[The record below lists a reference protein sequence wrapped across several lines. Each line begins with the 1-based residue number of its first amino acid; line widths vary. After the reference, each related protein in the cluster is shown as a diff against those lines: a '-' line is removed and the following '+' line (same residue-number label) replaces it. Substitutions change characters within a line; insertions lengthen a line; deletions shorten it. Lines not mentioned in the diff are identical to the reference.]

1 MAGIADFLDSLIGGF
16 DLICY
21 SLAIGSLFWGLF
33 VLRPWHSPRQF
44 PTDLRHTHRPWQY
57 QDGYSTLL
65 LQKTIALIYKGA
77 FWLSAAQLFK
87 IILKVWLMTAVLERS
102 PFPEFAETTQF
113 IGGIVRMTLT
123 LFLATY
129 CYRYLSKNP
138 FSKQHWIIATIV
150 ALPMIISGAWLV
162 HGAGRFENQYLL
174 MTLTVIHQLAAAA
187 WIGGVFQLVNLWLLR
202 NRNQIT
208 AGLWPLLLK
217 RFSMFGIASVTMIL
231 ISGLPIAWQYI
242 DSWNGLIGT
251 GYGNLLLVKITLL
264 AIALGFAWLNKSAVL
279 EFGFSGNNHALNN
292 RVPYY
297 IEAET
302 FILITL
308 LFTAASLASQP
319 PAIDIPSLTASWQE
333 VLGTFRPQI
342 PMTNSPT
349 HTALIA
355 GEAGRV
361 AIVGQV
367 PSLAATEWSNYNHNI
382 AGIFLTVMSFF
393 AMLSYVRKP
402 GFEHFKYWP
411 LGFVGLGIFLFF
423 RSDAESW
430 PLGPI
435 GFWDSTFN
443 NGEVLQHRI
452 ATLLVFVLGIME
464 LSARITKNPN
474 SKLPFVFPLLA
485 AFGGLM
491 LLTHSHVG
499 FQAKSAFLI
508 QVGHT
513 TMGIFS
519 LILACGRWLEL
530 KLDNPSKDIT
540 RDGVYAASLSGTG
553 AAITRDGVYA
563 ASLSGTGAAIV
574 KDGGNI
580 DDYREQ
586 AWQPSLAVSKIA
598 GFISVAALFQIGII
612 LMFYREPLY

>member
-21 SLAIGSLFWGLF
+21 SFAIGSLFWGLF
-33 VLRPWHSPRQF
+33 VLRPWH
-44 PTDLRHTHRPWQY
+44 Y
-57 QDGYSTLL
+57 QDRYPAVL
-65 LQKTIALIYKGA
+65 LQKTVTLIYKGG
-77 FWLSAAQLFK
+77 FWLAAAQLFK
-87 IILKVWLMTAVLERS
+87 IILKVWLMTAVLERW
-102 PFPEFAETTQF
+102 PFPEFTATTQF
-113 IGGIVRMTLT
+113 IGGIARTILT
-123 LFLATY
+123 LLLAWY

-138 FSKQHWIIATIV
+138 YSKQHWITAAIV

-162 HGAGRFENQYLL
+162 HGAGRFENQLFL
-174 MTLTVIHQLAAAA
+174 MSLTVIHQLAAAA
-187 WIGGVFQLVNLWLLR
+187 WIGGIFQLVNLWLLR
-202 NRNQIT
+202 SNQQIPPE
-208 AGLWPLLLK
+208 LWPLLLK
-217 RFSMFGIASVTMIL
+217 RFTVFGIASVVMIL
-231 ISGLPIAWQYI
+231 ISGLPIALQYI
-242 DSWNGLIGT
+242 DTWNGLIGT
-251 GYGNLLLVKITLL
+251 GYGNLLMVKVVLL

-279 EFGFSGNNHALNN
+279 EFGFSGNNHTLTN

-297 IEAET
+297 IEAES
-302 FILITL
+302 FVLITL

-319 PAIDIPSLTASWQE
+319 PAIDIPGLTASWRE
-333 VLGTFRPQI
+333 VLNTFSPQI
-342 PMTNSPT
+342 PRISSPT
-349 HTALIA
+349 HTDLIA

-393 AMLSYVRKP
+393 AMLSYGKKP
-402 GFEHFKYWP
+402 GFEYFKYWP

-423 RSDAESW
+423 RSDAETW

-435 GFWDSTFN
+435 GFWESTFN

-452 ATLLVFVLGIME
+452 ATLLVFVLGLIE
-464 LSARITKNPN
+464 LGARITKNTN

-530 KLDNPSKDIT
+530 KLDKPGKD
-540 RDGVYAASLSGTG
+540 
-553 AAITRDGVYA
+553 
-563 ASLSGTGAAIV
+563 
-574 KDGGNI
+574 
-580 DDYREQ
+580 
-586 AWQPSLAVSKIA
+586 IA
-598 GFISVAALFQIGII
+598 GFISVAALFQIGIV

>member
-21 SLAIGSLFWGLF
+21 SLTIGGLFWGLF
-33 VLRPWHSPRQF
+33 VLRPWNKQN
-44 PTDLRHTHRPWQY
+44 
-57 QDGYSTLL
+57 GYNAEL
-65 LQKTIALIYKGA
+65 LQRTIALIYKGGFLLA
-77 FWLSAAQLFK
+77 AAQLFK
-87 IILKVWLMTAVLERS
+87 IILKIWLMTALLERW
-102 PFPEFAETTQF
+102 PFPEFAGTTQF
-113 IGGIVRMTLT
+113 IGGIIRTLLT
-123 LFLATY
+123 VFLAGY
-129 CYRYLSKNP
+129 CYQYLSKNP
-138 FSKQHWIIATIV
+138 ASKAHWTLAATV

-162 HGAGRFENQYLL
+162 HAAGRFENQFVL
-174 MTLTVIHQLAAAA
+174 MSLTVIHQLAAAA
-187 WIGGVFQLVNLWLLR
+187 WIGGIFQLVNLWLLR
-202 NRNQIT
+202 QNNQV
-208 AGLWPLLLK
+208 AAELWPLMLR
-217 RFSMFGIASVTMIL
+217 RFSKFGIASVAMIL
-231 ISGLPIAWQYI
+231 ISGVPIALQYI
-242 DSWNGLIGT
+242 DTWNGLVGT
-251 GYGNLLLVKITLL
+251 GYGNLLMVKITLL

-279 EFGFSGNNHALNN
+279 EYGISGNPYALNN

-302 FILITL
+302 FVLITL

-319 PAIDIPSLTASWQE
+319 PAIDISTLTASWQE
-333 VLGTFRPQI
+333 VLNTFNPQI
-342 PMTNSPT
+342 PQTSSPS
-349 HTALIA
+349 HVALIA

-361 AIVGQV
+361 AIIDQV
-367 PSLAATEWSNYNHNI
+367 PSMAATEWSNYNHNI
-382 AGIFLTVMSFF
+382 AGIFLTTMSFF
-393 AMLSYVRKP
+393 AMLSYIKHLPSFFSVFDKYLPLTR
-402 GFEHFKYWP
+402 YWP

-435 GFWDSTFN
+435 SFWDSTFN

-452 ATLLVFVLGIME
+452 ATLLVFVLGLFE
-464 LSARITKNPN
+464 LSARMTKNPN

-530 KLDNPSKDIT
+530 KLDRPGKDF
-540 RDGVYAASLSGTG
+540 
-553 AAITRDGVYA
+553 
-563 ASLSGTGAAIV
+563 
-574 KDGGNI
+574 
-580 DDYREQ
+580 
-586 AWQPSLAVSKIA
+586 A

>member
-21 SLAIGSLFWGLF
+21 SLTIGGLFWGLF
-33 VLRPWHSPRQF
+33 VLRPWNN
-44 PTDLRHTHRPWQY
+44 
-57 QDGYSTLL
+57 QDGYNAVL
-65 LQKTIALIYKGA
+65 LQKTITLIYKGGFLLA
-77 FWLSAAQLFK
+77 AAQLFK
-87 IILKVWLMTAVLERS
+87 IILKIWLMTAVLERW
-102 PFPEFAETTQF
+102 PFPAFAGTTQF
-113 IGGIVRMTLT
+113 IGGIVRTILT
-123 LFLATY
+123 VILAAY
-129 CYRYLSKNP
+129 CYQYLSKNA
-138 FSKQHWIIATIV
+138 FSKQHWTTAVIV

-162 HGAGRFENQYLL
+162 HAAGRFENQVIL
-174 MTLTVIHQLAAAA
+174 MSLTVIHQLAAAA
-187 WIGGVFQLVNLWLLR
+187 WIGGIFQLVNLWLLR
-202 NRNQIT
+202 QNKQVSVE
-208 AGLWPLLLK
+208 LWPLMLR
-217 RFSMFGIASVTMIL
+217 RFSKFGIASVVMIL
-231 ISGLPIAWQYI
+231 ISGVPIAWQYI
-242 DSWNGLIGT
+242 DTWNGLIGT
-251 GYGNLLLVKITLL
+251 GYGNLLMVKVALL
-264 AIALGFAWLNKSAVL
+264 ALALGFAWLNKSAVQ
-279 EFGFSGNNHALNN
+279 EYGVSSNHYALSN

-302 FILITL
+302 FVLITL

-319 PAIDIPSLTASWQE
+319 PSIDISNLTASWQE
-333 VLGTFRPQI
+333 VLNTFNPQI
-342 PMTNSPT
+342 PQTSSPS

-361 AIVGQV
+361 AIIDQV
-367 PSLAATEWSNYNHNI
+367 PSMAATEWSNYNHNI
-382 AGIFLTVMSFF
+382 AGIFLTTMSFF
-393 AMLSYVRKP
+393 AMLSYIKHLPAPLSAFNNYLPLTR
-402 GFEHFKYWP
+402 YWP

-452 ATLLVFVLGIME
+452 ATLLVFVLGVFE
-464 LSARITKNPN
+464 LSARMTKKSD

-530 KLDNPSKDIT
+530 KLDKPGKD
-540 RDGVYAASLSGTG
+540 
-553 AAITRDGVYA
+553 
-563 ASLSGTGAAIV
+563 
-574 KDGGNI
+574 
-580 DDYREQ
+580 
-586 AWQPSLAVSKIA
+586 IA
-598 GFISVAALFQIGII
+598 GFISVAALFQIGLI

>member
-21 SLAIGSLFWGLF
+21 SLTIGGLFWGLF
-33 VLRPWHSPRQF
+33 VLRPWNNNN
-44 PTDLRHTHRPWQY
+44 
-57 QDGYSTLL
+57 GYNAEL
-65 LQKTIALIYKGA
+65 LQRTIALIYKGGFLLA
-77 FWLSAAQLFK
+77 AAQLFK
-87 IILKVWLMTAVLERS
+87 IILKVWLMTAVLERW
-102 PFPEFAETTQF
+102 PFPEFASTTQF
-113 IGGIVRMTLT
+113 IGGIIRTLLT
-123 LFLATY
+123 VFLAGY
-129 CYRYLSKNP
+129 CYQYLSKNP
-138 FSKQHWIIATIV
+138 ASKAHWTMAAVV

-162 HGAGRFENQYLL
+162 HAAGRFENQFIL
-174 MTLTVIHQLAAAA
+174 MSLTVIHQLAAAA
-187 WIGGVFQLVNLWLLR
+187 WIGGIFQLVNLWLLR
-202 NRNQIT
+202 KNNQV
-208 AGLWPLLLK
+208 AAKLWPLMLR
-217 RFSMFGIASVTMIL
+217 RFSRFGIASVAMIL
-231 ISGLPIAWQYI
+231 VSGVPIALQYI
-242 DSWNGLIGT
+242 DTWNGLVGT
-251 GYGNLLLVKITLL
+251 GYGNLLMVKITLL

-279 EFGFSGNNHALNN
+279 EYGISGNPYALNN
-292 RVPYY
+292 CVPYY

-302 FILITL
+302 FVLITL

-319 PAIDIPSLTASWQE
+319 PAIDISALTASWHE
-333 VLGTFRPQI
+333 VLNTFNPQI
-342 PMTNSPT
+342 PQTSSPS
-349 HTALIA
+349 HVALIA

-361 AIVGQV
+361 AIIDQV
-367 PSLAATEWSNYNHNI
+367 PSMAATEWSNYNHNI
-382 AGIFLTVMSFF
+382 AGIFLTTMSFF
-393 AMLSYVRKP
+393 AMLSYIKHLPSFFSAFDKYLPLTR
-402 GFEHFKYWP
+402 YWP

-435 GFWDSTFN
+435 SFWDSTFN

-452 ATLLVFVLGIME
+452 ATLLVFVLGLFE
-464 LSARITKNPN
+464 LSARMTKNPN

-530 KLDNPSKDIT
+530 KLDRPGKDF
-540 RDGVYAASLSGTG
+540 
-553 AAITRDGVYA
+553 
-563 ASLSGTGAAIV
+563 
-574 KDGGNI
+574 
-580 DDYREQ
+580 
-586 AWQPSLAVSKIA
+586 A

>member
-16 DLICY
+16 DLICF

-33 VLRPWHSPRQF
+33 VLRPWNHN
-44 PTDLRHTHRPWQY
+44 
-57 QDGYSTLL
+57 DGYNAVL
-65 LQKTIALIYKGA
+65 LQKTITLLYKGG
-77 FWLSAAQLFK
+77 FWLAAAQVFK
-87 IILKVWLMTAVLERS
+87 IILKIWLMTAVLERW
-102 PFPEFAETTQF
+102 PFPEFADTTQF
-113 IGGIVRMTLT
+113 IGGIVRAVLT
-123 LFLATY
+123 VFLAGY
-129 CYRYLSKNP
+129 CYQYLSKNP
-138 FSKQHWIIATIV
+138 FSKRHWITASIV

-162 HGAGRFENQYLL
+162 HAAGRFENQFIL
-174 MTLTVIHQLAAAA
+174 MSLTVIHQLAAAA
-187 WIGGVFQLVNLWLLR
+187 WIGGIFHLVNLWFLHHR
-202 NRNQIT
+202 KQVP
-208 AGLWPLLLK
+208 AELWPLLLK
-217 RFSMFGIASVTMIL
+217 RFTIFGIASVAMIL
-231 ISGLPIAWQYI
+231 ISGLPIALQYI

-251 GYGNLLLVKITLL
+251 GYGNLLMVKIILMS
-264 AIALGFAWLNKSAVL
+264 IALGFAWLNKSAVL
-279 EFGFSGNNHALNN
+279 EYGITGNNYPLNN

-302 FILITL
+302 FVLVTL

-333 VLGTFRPQI
+333 VLNTFNPQI
-342 PMTNSPT
+342 PQTSSPT
-349 HTALIA
+349 HTDLIA

-393 AMLSYVRKP
+393 AMLSYVKYP
-402 GFEHFKYWP
+402 GFDKFKYWP
-411 LGFVGLGIFLFF
+411 LGFVLLGIFLFF
-423 RSDAESW
+423 RSDAETW

-435 GFWDSTFN
+435 GFWESTFN

-452 ATLLVFVLGIME
+452 ATLLVFVLGIFE
-464 LSARITKNPN
+464 LTARITKNPN

-530 KLDNPSKDIT
+530 KLDRPGKD
-540 RDGVYAASLSGTG
+540 
-553 AAITRDGVYA
+553 
-563 ASLSGTGAAIV
+563 
-574 KDGGNI
+574 
-580 DDYREQ
+580 
-586 AWQPSLAVSKIA
+586 IA

>member
-21 SLAIGSLFWGLF
+21 SFAIGSLFWGLF
-33 VLRPWHSPRQF
+33 VLRPW
-44 PTDLRHTHRPWQY
+44 LY
-57 QDGYSTLL
+57 QDGYPAVL
-65 LQKTIALIYKGA
+65 LQKTIALLYKGG
-77 FWLSAAQLFK
+77 FWLAAAQLFK
-87 IILKVWLMTAVLERS
+87 IILKIWLMTAVLERW
-102 PFPEFAETTQF
+102 PFPEFAGTTQF
-113 IGGIVRMTLT
+113 IGGIVRTI
-123 LFLATY
+123 LAVILAAY
-129 CYRYLSKNP
+129 CYQYLSKNP
-138 FSKQHWIIATIV
+138 YSKQHWITAGIV
-150 ALPMIISGAWLV
+150 ALPMIISGAWLI
-162 HGAGRFENQYLL
+162 HGAGRFENKIIL
-174 MTLTVIHQLAAAA
+174 MSLTVIHQVAAAA

-202 NRNQIT
+202 SSNQIQ
-208 AGLWPLLLK
+208 AELWPLLLK
-217 RFSMFGIASVTMIL
+217 RFTTFGIASVAMIL

-242 DSWNGLIGT
+242 DTWNGLIGT

-264 AIALGFAWLNKSAVL
+264 TIALGFAWLNKNAVL
-279 EFGFSGNNHALNN
+279 EFRFSGNNHALNN

-302 FILITL
+302 FVLVTL

-319 PAIDIPSLTASWQE
+319 PAIDIPTLTASWQE
-333 VLGTFRPQI
+333 VLNTFTPQMPI
-342 PMTNSPT
+342 TSSPS

-393 AMLSYVRKP
+393 AMLSYVQKS
-402 GFEHFKYWP
+402 GFEPFKYWP
-411 LGFVGLGIFLFF
+411 LGFVLLGIFLFF
-423 RSDAESW
+423 RSDAETW

-464 LSARITKNPN
+464 LSARITKNPD

-499 FQAKSAFLI
+499 FQPKSAFLI

-530 KLDNPSKDIT
+530 KLDKPGKD
-540 RDGVYAASLSGTG
+540 
-553 AAITRDGVYA
+553 
-563 ASLSGTGAAIV
+563 
-574 KDGGNI
+574 
-580 DDYREQ
+580 
-586 AWQPSLAVSKIA
+586 IA

>member
-33 VLRPWHSPRQF
+33 VLRPWH
-44 PTDLRHTHRPWQY
+44 Y
-57 QDGYSTLL
+57 QDGYSAAL
-65 LQKTIALIYKGA
+65 LQRTIALLYKGG
-77 FWLSAAQLFK
+77 FWLAAAQLFK
-87 IILKVWLMTAVLERS
+87 IVLKVWLMTAVLERW
-102 PFPEFAETTQF
+102 PFPEFAGTTQF
-113 IGGIVRMTLT
+113 IGGIVRTLLT
-123 LFLATY
+123 VVLAGY
-129 CYRYLSKNP
+129 CYQYLSKNP
-138 FSKQHWIIATIV
+138 FSKQHWITAGIV

-162 HGAGRFENQYLL
+162 HGAGRFENQFIL
-174 MTLTVIHQLAAAA
+174 MSMTVIHQLAAAA
-187 WIGGVFQLVNLWLLR
+187 WIGGVFQLVNIWLLR
-202 NRNQIT
+202 NSNQVY

-217 RFSMFGIASVTMIL
+217 RFSTFGIASVAMIL
-231 ISGLPIAWQYI
+231 ISGLPIALQYI
-242 DSWNGLIGT
+242 DTWNGLIGT
-251 GYGNLLLVKITLL
+251 GYGNLLMVKIVLMS
-264 AIALGFAWLNKSAVL
+264 IALGFAWLNKSAVL
-279 EFGFSGNNHALNN
+279 AFGFSGNNHALTN

-302 FILITL
+302 FVLVTL

-319 PAIDIPSLTASWQE
+319 PAIDIPTLTASWQE
-333 VLGTFRPQI
+333 VLNTFAPQI
-342 PMTNSPT
+342 PQTSSPT
-349 HTALIA
+349 HTDLIA

-393 AMLSYVRKP
+393 AMLSYVQKS
-402 GFEHFKYWP
+402 GFERFKYWP

-423 RSDAESW
+423 RSDAETW

-435 GFWDSTFN
+435 GFWESTFN

-464 LSARITKNPN
+464 LSARITKNPD

-499 FQAKSAFLI
+499 FQPKSAFLI

-513 TMGIFS
+513 MMGIFA
-519 LILACGRWLEL
+519 LILATGRWLEL
-530 KLDNPSKDIT
+530 KLDRPGK
-540 RDGVYAASLSGTG
+540 
-553 AAITRDGVYA
+553 
-563 ASLSGTGAAIV
+563 
-574 KDGGNI
+574 
-580 DDYREQ
+580 E
-586 AWQPSLAVSKIA
+586 IA

>member
-21 SLAIGSLFWGLF
+21 SLTIGGLFWGLF
-33 VLRPWHSPRQF
+33 VLRPWNNNN
-44 PTDLRHTHRPWQY
+44 
-57 QDGYSTLL
+57 GYNAEL
-65 LQKTIALIYKGA
+65 LQRTIALIYKGGFLLA
-77 FWLSAAQLFK
+77 AAQLFK
-87 IILKVWLMTAVLERS
+87 IILKVWLMTAVLERW
-102 PFPEFAETTQF
+102 PFPEFASTTQF
-113 IGGIVRMTLT
+113 IGGIIRTLLT
-123 LFLATY
+123 VFLAGY
-129 CYRYLSKNP
+129 CYQYLSKNP
-138 FSKQHWIIATIV
+138 ASKAHWTMAAVV

-162 HGAGRFENQYLL
+162 HAAGRFENQFIL
-174 MTLTVIHQLAAAA
+174 MSLTVIHQLAAAA
-187 WIGGVFQLVNLWLLR
+187 WIGGIFQLVNLWLLR
-202 NRNQIT
+202 KNNQV
-208 AGLWPLLLK
+208 AAELWPLMLR
-217 RFSMFGIASVTMIL
+217 RFSRFGIASVAMIL
-231 ISGLPIAWQYI
+231 VSGVPIALQYI
-242 DSWNGLIGT
+242 DTWNGLVGT
-251 GYGNLLLVKITLL
+251 GYGNLLMVKITLL

-279 EFGFSGNNHALNN
+279 EYGISGNPYALNN
-292 RVPYY
+292 CVPYY

-302 FILITL
+302 FVLITL

-319 PAIDIPSLTASWQE
+319 PAIDISALTASWHE
-333 VLGTFRPQI
+333 VLNTFNPQI
-342 PMTNSPT
+342 PQTSSPS
-349 HTALIA
+349 HVALIA

-361 AIVGQV
+361 AIIDQV
-367 PSLAATEWSNYNHNI
+367 PSMAATEWSNYNHNI
-382 AGIFLTVMSFF
+382 AGIFLTTMSFF
-393 AMLSYVRKP
+393 AMLSYIKHLPSFFSAFDKYLPLTR
-402 GFEHFKYWP
+402 YWP

-435 GFWDSTFN
+435 SFWDSTFN

-452 ATLLVFVLGIME
+452 ATLLVFVLGLFE
-464 LSARITKNPN
+464 LSARMTKNPN

-530 KLDNPSKDIT
+530 KLDRPGKDF
-540 RDGVYAASLSGTG
+540 
-553 AAITRDGVYA
+553 
-563 ASLSGTGAAIV
+563 
-574 KDGGNI
+574 
-580 DDYREQ
+580 
-586 AWQPSLAVSKIA
+586 A

>member
-33 VLRPWHSPRQF
+33 VLRPWHNSSEYPSILLQR
-44 PTDLRHTHRPWQY
+44 TV
-57 QDGYSTLL
+57 TLL
-65 LQKTIALIYKGA
+65 YKGG
-77 FWLSAAQLFK
+77 FWLAAAQLFK
-87 IILKVWLMTAVLERS
+87 IILKIWLMTAVLERW
-102 PFPEFAETTQF
+102 PFPEFAGTTQF
-113 IGGIVRMTLT
+113 IGGIVRTVLT
-123 LFLATY
+123 LFLAIY

-138 FSKQHWIIATIV
+138 YSKQHWINAGIV

-162 HGAGRFENQYLL
+162 HGAGRFENKFLL
-174 MTLTVIHQLAAAA
+174 MSLTVVHQLAAAA
-187 WIGGVFQLVNLWLLR
+187 WIGGIFQLVNLWLLR
-202 NRNQIT
+202 ANKQVPT
-208 AGLWPLLLK
+208 ELWPSLLK
-217 RFSMFGIASVTMIL
+217 RFSTVGIASVAMIL
-231 ISGLPIAWQYI
+231 ISGLPIALQYI
-242 DSWNGLIGT
+242 DTWNGLIGS
-251 GYGNLLLVKITLL
+251 GYGNLLMVKIILL
-264 AIALGFAWLNKSAVL
+264 GLALGFALLNRASVTEYLA
-279 EFGFSGNNHALNN
+279 SGNPHALTM

-319 PAIDIPSLTASWQE
+319 PAIDIASLTASWQE
-333 VLGTFRPQI
+333 VLGTFTPQI
-342 PMTNSPT
+342 PNLSSPT
-349 HTALIA
+349 HSDLIA

-361 AIVGQV
+361 AIIGQV
-367 PSLAATEWSNYNHNI
+367 PSMAATEWSNYNHNI

-393 AMLSYVRKP
+393 AMLSYVRYP
-402 GFEHFKYWP
+402 GFDKFKYWP

-423 RSDAESW
+423 RSDAETW

-435 GFWDSTFN
+435 GFWESTFN

-452 ATLLVFVLGIME
+452 ATLLVFVLGVFE
-464 LSARITKNPN
+464 LSARINKKPN
-474 SKLPFVFPLLA
+474 STLPFVFPILA

-530 KLDNPSKDIT
+530 KLDRPGK
-540 RDGVYAASLSGTG
+540 
-553 AAITRDGVYA
+553 
-563 ASLSGTGAAIV
+563 
-574 KDGGNI
+574 
-580 DDYREQ
+580 E
-586 AWQPSLAVSKIA
+586 IA

>member
-33 VLRPWHSPRQF
+33 VLRPWHNQAPY
-44 PTDLRHTHRPWQY
+44 PA
-57 QDGYSTLL
+57 LL
-65 LQKTIALIYKGA
+65 LQKTVALLYKGA
-77 FWLSAAQLFK
+77 FWLAAAQLFK
-87 IILKVWLMTAVLERS
+87 IILKIWLMTAVLERW
-102 PFPEFAETTQF
+102 PFPEFGGTTQF
-113 IGGIVRMTLT
+113 IGGIIRTLLT
-123 LFLATY
+123 LVLAAY
-129 CYRYLSKNP
+129 GYHALRKHP
-138 FSKQHWIIATIV
+138 FSKQHWITAALV
-150 ALPMIISGAWLV
+150 ALPMIVSGAWLV
-162 HGAGRFENQYLL
+162 HGAGRFENQVLL
-174 MTLTVIHQLAAAA
+174 MSLTVLHQLAAAA

-202 NRNQIT
+202 NSHELDG
-208 AGLWPLLLK
+208 GLWPLLLK
-217 RFSMFGIASVTMIL
+217 RFTPFGIASVAMIL
-231 ISGLPIAWQYI
+231 VSGLPIALQYI

-251 GYGNLLLVKITLL
+251 GYGNLLLVKITLM
-264 AIALGFAWLNKSAVL
+264 AIALGFAWLNKSAVADYGL
-279 EFGFSGNNHALNN
+279 SGNNYALNN

-302 FILITL
+302 FVLVTL

-319 PAIDIPSLTASWQE
+319 PAIDIPDLTASWQE
-333 VLGTFRPQI
+333 VLNTFSPQI
-342 PMTNSPT
+342 PQTSSPT
-349 HTALIA
+349 HSDLIA

-361 AIVGQV
+361 AIVGQT

-382 AGIFLTVMSFF
+382 SGIFLTVMSFF
-393 AMLSYVRKP
+393 AMLSYVKYP
-402 GFEHFKYWP
+402 AFSPLKYWP

-423 RSDAESW
+423 RSDAETW

-435 GFWDSTFN
+435 GFWESTFN

-464 LSARITKNPN
+464 LAARMTKNPD

-530 KLDNPSKDIT
+530 KLDRPGKD
-540 RDGVYAASLSGTG
+540 
-553 AAITRDGVYA
+553 
-563 ASLSGTGAAIV
+563 
-574 KDGGNI
+574 
-580 DDYREQ
+580 
-586 AWQPSLAVSKIA
+586 IA

>member
-33 VLRPWHSPRQF
+33 VLRPWHNNNEYPSI
-44 PTDLRHTHRPWQY
+44 
-57 QDGYSTLL
+57 L
-65 LQKTIALIYKGA
+65 LQKTVTLMYKGG
-77 FWLSAAQLFK
+77 FWLAAAQFFK
-87 IILKVWLMTAVLERS
+87 IILKVWLMTAVLERW
-102 PFPEFAETTQF
+102 PFPEFADTTQF
-113 IGGIVRMTLT
+113 IGGIVRTLLT
-123 LFLATY
+123 LFLASY

-138 FSKQHWIIATIV
+138 YSKQHWINAGIV

-162 HGAGRFENQYLL
+162 HGAGRFENKPLL
-174 MTLTVIHQLAAAA
+174 MSLTVIHQMAAAA
-187 WIGGVFQLVNLWLLR
+187 WIGGIFQLVNLWMLR
-202 NRNQIT
+202 SNKQVPT
-208 AGLWPLLLK
+208 ELWPSLLK
-217 RFSMFGIASVTMIL
+217 RFSKFGIASVAMIL
-231 ISGLPIAWQYI
+231 ISGLPIALQYI
-242 DSWNGLIGT
+242 DTWNGLIGS
-251 GYGNLLLVKITLL
+251 GYGNLLMVKIILMS
-264 AIALGFAWLNKSAVL
+264 IALGFAWLNRSAVF
-279 EFGFSGNNHALNN
+279 EYAISGNQHPLNK

-302 FILITL
+302 FVLVTL

-319 PAIDIPSLTASWQE
+319 PAIDISSLTASWQE
-333 VLGTFRPQI
+333 VLGTFSPQI
-342 PMTNSPT
+342 PSLSSPT
-349 HTALIA
+349 HSDLIA

-367 PSLAATEWSNYNHNI
+367 PSMAATEWSNYNHNI
-382 AGIFLTVMSFF
+382 AGIFLTLMSFF
-393 AMLSYVRKP
+393 AMLSYVKSP
-402 GFEHFKYWP
+402 GFEKFKYWP
-411 LGFVGLGIFLFF
+411 LGFVALGIFLFF
-423 RSDAESW
+423 RSDAETW

-435 GFWDSTFN
+435 GFWESTFN

-452 ATLLVFVLGIME
+452 ATLLVFVLGVFE
-464 LSARITKNPN
+464 LRARMTNNPD
-474 SKLPFVFPLLA
+474 SKLPFIFPLLA

-499 FQAKSAFLI
+499 FQPKSAFLI

-530 KLDNPSKDIT
+530 KLDRPGKD
-540 RDGVYAASLSGTG
+540 
-553 AAITRDGVYA
+553 
-563 ASLSGTGAAIV
+563 
-574 KDGGNI
+574 
-580 DDYREQ
+580 
-586 AWQPSLAVSKIA
+586 IA